1 MLEQL
6 EELVFHL
13 GLELRWEE
21 GEFTGGVCRLRD
33 QEIFLVN
40 RSLTTLEK
48 IRVLCRE
55 LSQADL
61 SRTFVLPA
69 LRERIMQCD
78 LDTSGLSDPAEVTT
92 IIKAC
97 SP

>member
-1 MLEQL
+1 MQDQEVLEQL
-6 EELVFHL
+6 EELVLHL

-21 GEFTGGVCRLRD
+21 GEFTGGICRLRD

-40 RSLTTLEK
+40 RSLPTLEK
-48 IRVLCRE
+48 IRILCRE

-69 LRERIMQCD
+69 LRERIIQYTME
-78 LDTSGLSDPAEVTT
+78 SG
-92 IIKAC
+92 
-97 SP
+97 

>member
-1 MLEQL
+1 MQDQEVLEQL
-6 EELVFHL
+6 EELVLHL

-21 GEFTGGVCRLRD
+21 GEFTGGICRLRG

-40 RSLTTLEK
+40 RSLPTLEK
-48 IRVLCRE
+48 IRILCRE

-69 LRERIMQCD
+69 LRERIIQYTMEP
-78 LDTSGLSDPAEVTT
+78 G
-92 IIKAC
+92 
-97 SP
+97 

>member
-1 MLEQL
+1 MQDQEVLEHL

-21 GEFTGGVCRLRD
+21 GEFAGGICRLRD
-33 QEIFLVN
+33 QELFLVN
-40 RSLTTLEK
+40 PSLTTGEK

-69 LRERIMQCD
+69 LRERIVQCEGGS
-78 LDTSGLSDPAEVTT
+78 TG
-92 IIKAC
+92 
-97 SP
+97 